1 MVLHTRS
8 VTSRSVAD
16 GVIDEASR
24 GERPRVDRRD
34 LRGRLVHR
42 AECAVGSGVRRL
54 TVTGR
59 NRRDRARN
67 PSV

>member
-1 MVLHTRS
+1 
-8 VTSRSVAD
+8 VTAD
-16 GVIDEASR
+16 AIDEASR

-34 LRGRLVHR
+34 LRGRLAHR
-42 AECAVGSGVRRL
+42 VGRVVASGATRL

-59 NRRDRARN
+59 KRRDRVRN